1 MSKLWTTLGLSL
13 LMQVF
18 TWPFLQLRL
27 FRYWLT
33 RKPPTA
39 ATTATGTAT
48 KKCSL
53 VNLKVELGKSG
64 IGGIGI
70 AGKLVADMLGV
81 LFFFL
86 LGRCTVCDQ
95 RSAARS
101 TTELI
106 KTRSA
111 LTAHRTC
118 CVTAHQPIKTEEE
131 RSLTRVR
138 A

>member
-1 MSKLWTTLGLSL
+1 MLLASFNTL
-13 LMQVF
+13 
-18 TWPFLQLRL
+18 P
-27 FRYWLT
+27 
-33 RKPPTA
+33 
-39 ATTATGTAT
+39 
-48 KKCSL
+48 L
-53 VNLKVELGKSG
+53 VNLKPELGKSG

-70 AGKLVADMLGV
+70 AGKWVADMLGV
-81 LFFFL
+81 FFFSL

-106 KTRSA
+106 KTLST

-131 RSLTRVR
+131 RSSTRVR